1 MGRVIM
7 AALAYWVAVFA
18 PAFALGVVRTL
29 WLAPQIGALA
39 AVAVEVPIVLAIS
52 WFAARVAVR
61 RWRLGRGEAAAMGA
75 CAFALLMLAEWGLAL
90 RFGQSSAGWLVE
102 MMTTPGMLGLAGQVG
117 FAGMPWFF
125 TRRCREGN
133 LV

>member
-1 MGRVIM
+1 MWRVMM
-7 AALAYWVAVFA
+7 AALAYWGAVFA

-52 WFAARVAVR
+52 WFAARAAVH

-75 CAFALLMLAEWGLAL
+75 VAFALLMLAEWGLAL
-90 RFGQSSAGWLVE
+90 GSGQSSAAWLAG
-102 MMTTPGMLGLAGQVG
+102 MTTAPGMLGLAGQVG
-117 FAGMPWFF
+117 FAMMPGVAALV
-125 TRRCREGN
+125 RR
-133 LV
+133 